1 MVDPGLTQ
9 GMVEWVTGHT
19 LRYHLDIDHWVHH
32 QGGDWSPICPPLAS
46 QRNVTVLG
54 LGELGTA
61 CAKTLASLGFNVT
74 GWARRAK
81 QIDGITCLHDAEGLE
96 DALST
101 AEILI
106 LLLPDTPATTNLL
119 NANTLDLL
127 PKGARI
133 CTMDAR
139 GKRMSSPEFAQQMAR
154 LSDDGAG
161 DLAFIIGGAD
171 GIDPSLRSRA
181 DMSLSFGKM
190 VWPHM
195 LARVM
200 LSEQLY
206 RAASILAG
214 SPYHRV

>member
-1 MVDPGLTQ
+1 MALKIHICAVGRLRSGPERTLLDDYLDRFDK
-9 GMVEWVTGHT
+9 TG
-19 LRYHLDIDHWVHH
+19 R
-32 QGGDWSPICPPLAS
+32 AM
-46 QRNVTVLG
+46 G
-54 LGELGTA
+54 LGPVKLHEVEDRKGGGMAAEAQL
-61 CAKTLASLGFNVT
+61 LAGV
-74 GWARRAK
+74 
-81 QIDGITCLHDAEGLE
+81 
-96 DALST
+96 
-101 AEILI
+101 
-106 LLLPDTPATTNLL
+106 
-119 NANTLDLL
+119 L

-133 CTMDAR
+133 CTMDER
-139 GKRMSSPEFAQQMAR
+139 GKLMSSPEFAQQMAR
-154 LSDDGAG
+154 LRDDGAG